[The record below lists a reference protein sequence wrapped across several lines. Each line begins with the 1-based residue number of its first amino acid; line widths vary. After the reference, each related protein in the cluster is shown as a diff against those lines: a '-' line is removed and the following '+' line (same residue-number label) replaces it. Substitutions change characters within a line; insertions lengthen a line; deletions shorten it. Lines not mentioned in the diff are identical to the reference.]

1 MGSSNLSM
9 RYFRI
14 VVVVSSV
21 AAAAASVAVVYSTLN
36 YAKETSIQKKNKKKV
51 RLSFVLGVAK
61 CALKYNEQAIK

>member
-14 VVVVSSV
+14 VVVVS
-21 AAAAASVAVVYSTLN
+21 ASVAVVYFTLN
-36 YAKETSIQKKNKKKV
+36 YAKETSIEKKTKNV
-51 RLSFVLGVAK
+51 RPSIVLGVAK